1 MHEVIQSL
9 FQANNFMPHGSCFLW
24 DPKLLWLFV
33 ISDGTI
39 VLSYFS
45 IPIALSYFVYRRK
58 DLEYKWVFVLFSLFI
73 LLCGATHLLSIVT
86 IWHPIYA
93 FAGVVKALTA
103 IVSFIT
109 AILIWPLIPKALS
122 IPSPMHLLAANQ
134 KLEQEVEFHR
144 ETKQELCQLNKDLDH
159 LVSLR
164 TIELQKLNEDLKN
177 SEQRFKQVLNISP
190 AVILTL
196 EAVATPY
203 QILFISD
210 SISTL
215 TGFSPCEWYANKQL
229 LLENIHPDD
238 KDQLLRNW
246 SNLSE
251 SNPVSNQ
258 FRFKKNDDNYCW
270 IQENL
275 ILSTEPITNKT
286 SISGAWVDIS
296 YNKSIEERL
305 RLTMEEAKNANLAK
319 SQFLASM
326 SHELRTPL
334 NSILGFAQLLEQDV
348 ETQDQQ
354 DSVSH
359 ILSSGKHLLTL
370 INGVL
375 DLSKIERGI
384 EDLSIQAINIKDIM
398 EELINLVQNQADQA
412 NIRLDYQNIEQ
423 QPEVQLLAD
432 PVKIRQV
439 ILNLLSNAIKYNCI
453 NGKIIISSNK
463 TDTGKLR
470 ISIQDTGEGLSE
482 TQINNLF
489 IPFNRLGKESSNI
502 EGTGIG
508 LTICKR
514 LVELM
519 DGEIG
524 VDSRVGE
531 GSCFWVEFNCSN
543 DNHRDK

>member
-9 FQANNFMPHGSCFLW
+9 FQAHNFMPHGSCFLW
-24 DPKLLWLFV
+24 DPKLLWLYV

-73 LLCGATHLLSIVT
+73 LLCGATHLLSIIT
-86 IWHPIYA
+86 IWHPIYV
-93 FAGVVKALTA
+93 FAGIVKALTA
-103 IVSFIT
+103 IVSFVT

-144 ETKQELCQLNKDLDH
+144 ETKQELSQLNKDLDH

-196 EAVATPY
+196 EAVSTPY

-238 KDQLLRNW
+238 KDQLLQNW

-251 SNPVSNQ
+251 STPISNQ
-258 FRFKKNDDNYCW
+258 FRFKKNDANYCW

-275 ILSTEPITNKT
+275 ILSTEPNTNKT

-334 NSILGFAQLLEQDV
+334 NSILGFAQLLELDV
-348 ETQDQQ
+348 DTEDQQ

-384 EDLSIQAINIKDIM
+384 EDLSIQAINVKDTM
-398 EELINLVQNQADQA
+398 AELINLVQNQADQA
-412 NIRLDYQNIEQ
+412 NISMDYQNIEQ
-423 QPEVQLLAD
+423 QPDIQLLAD
-432 PVKIRQV
+432 PVKIKQV
-439 ILNLLSNAIKYNCI
+439 ILNLLSNAIKYNRI
-453 NGKIIISSNK
+453 NGKITISSYK
-463 TDTGKLR
+463 TDTDKMR
-470 ISIQDTGEGLSE
+470 ISIQDTGEGLSD

-489 IPFNRLGKESSNI
+489 MPFNRLGKESSNI
-502 EGTGIG
+502 EGTGMG

-519 DGEIG
+519 GGEIG
-524 VDSRVGE
+524 VESRVGE
-531 GSCFWVEFNCSN
+531 GSCFWVEFNCTE
-543 DNHRDK
+543 D